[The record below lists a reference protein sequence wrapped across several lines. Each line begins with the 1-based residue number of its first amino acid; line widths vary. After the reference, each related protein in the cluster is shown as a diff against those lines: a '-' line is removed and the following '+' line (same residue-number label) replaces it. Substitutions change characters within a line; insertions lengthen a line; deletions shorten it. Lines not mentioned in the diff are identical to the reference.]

1 MICFS
6 VPGRPVPAVRMT
18 QRSKWVSKQAGRYL
32 AYKNQVAWAA
42 KAARIQRIDGPVEVE
57 AAAYLYGRREPDAD
71 NLAKAFLDGLNGIAW
86 TDDRQVR
93 KLTIEKVKVATREEE
108 RAEIII
114 KKAAQVSGGM
124 HE

>member
-1 MICFS
+1 M
-6 VPGRPVPAVRMT
+6 
-18 QRSKWVSKQAGRYL
+18 SKQAGRYL
-32 AYKNQVAWAA
+32 AYKNNVGWAA
-42 KAARIQRIDGPVEVE
+42 KRANVKRLDGPVEVI
-57 AAAYLYGRREPDAD
+57 AVAYLHGKREPDAD

-114 KKAAQVSGGM
+114 KEAAQVSGGM